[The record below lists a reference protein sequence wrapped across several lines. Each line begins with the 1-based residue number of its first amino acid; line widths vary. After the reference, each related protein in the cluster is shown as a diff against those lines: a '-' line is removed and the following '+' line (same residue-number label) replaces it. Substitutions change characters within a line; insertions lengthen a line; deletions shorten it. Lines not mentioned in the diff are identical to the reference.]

1 MSDGGKLSGKVAIV
15 TGAGSQTS
23 GIGNGRASAILIARQ
38 GARVAL
44 LDRSLEAAER
54 TASLIEDELGAEIA
68 LPLACD
74 VTREQDCA
82 AAVASAIDCWGRVDI
97 LVNNVGIYGA
107 RGTAVTIDLA
117 EWDQGLRTNLTS
129 MVLMAKYA
137 IPEIE
142 KQGGGAI
149 VNIGSIGGL
158 LGGYGHLLYP
168 TSKGA
173 IVNLTRAMAAHHGP
187 RGIRVNS
194 VAPGSVYTPFAEE
207 HGMTPELR
215 EERANSSLLRTEGT
229 AWDIGNAV
237 VFLVTDDSRWITG
250 VTLPVDGGMTA
261 ARTHPPR
268 PAKADWQ

>member
-1 MSDGGKLSGKVAIV
+1 
-15 TGAGSQTS
+15 
-23 GIGNGRASAILIARQ
+23 
-38 GARVAL
+38 
-44 LDRSLEAAER
+44 
-54 TASLIEDELGAEIA
+54 
-68 LPLACD
+68 
-74 VTREQDCA
+74 
-82 AAVASAIDCWGRVDI
+82 
-97 LVNNVGIYGA
+97 
-107 RGTAVTIDLA
+107 
-117 EWDQGLRTNLTS
+117 
-129 MVLMAKYA
+129 MVMMAKYA

-149 VNIGSIGGL
+149 VNVGSIGGL

-187 RGIRVNS
+187 QGIRVNS
-194 VAPGSVYTPFAEE
+194 VAPGSVHTPFAEE

-215 EERANSSLLRTEGT
+215 AERANASLLRTEGT

-237 VFLVTDDSRWITG
+237 LFLVTDDARWITG

-268 PAKADWQ
+268 PTKAA